1 MRPSAT
7 ALGIG
12 LRTIECGV
20 YYGVVGDS
28 RSKESGGVVEVSVDR
43 LDFESVVAVARRGAP
58 VTMSE
63 EARERILASR
73 RHVEG
78 IIDEERPVYG
88 LTTGFGALA
97 TTHIPT
103 PERRELQHSVL
114 RSHAAGAG
122 PFVEPEVV
130 RAMMVIRAKTLATG
144 FSGVEVDLVEALI
157 VFLNEGLIPAVPEHG
172 SLGAS
177 GDLAPL
183 AHVGLCLTGEGWVL
197 EEGEVIPAREALEKA
212 RLEPVRLRTKEGL
225 ALINGTDGM
234 LGMLILALEDLELLL
249 KTADVTTAMSV
260 EALLGTDRVFREEL
274 HAVRPHPGQ
283 MSSASNL
290 YKLLEGSSIV
300 ASHRDSTHLVQDAYS
315 LRCAPQVYGAARDTW
330 GFAVEIAE
338 RELFSTTDNPIVLP
352 DGRVEST
359 GNFHGEPLAFALDFL
374 AIAASEVGA
383 ITERRI
389 DRMLDPT
396 RSQGLPA
403 FLSPRAGTNS
413 GFMISHYT
421 AASLAEENRRLAAPA
436 SVGSLPA
443 SAMQEDHNSMGWSAA
458 RKLRTVL
465 ENLRRI
471 LAVEALCAA
480 QALELRA
487 PLEPGPATS
496 SVLKRIRRD
505 IAFMNKDRF
514 LAPDLRKAEELVR
527 TGELARSAGEAIGA
541 LE

>member
-1 MRPSAT
+1 MRC
-7 ALGIG
+7 
-12 LRTIECGV
+12 RRRDENV
-20 YYGVVGDS
+20 
-28 RSKESGGVVEVSVDR
+28 GVVETSVDR
-43 LDFESVVAVARRGAP
+43 LNLESVVAVARHGDWVRLGD
-58 VTMSE
+58 
-63 EARERILASR
+63 EARDRIAASR

-78 IIDEERPVYG
+78 IIGEERPVYG
-88 LTTGFGALA
+88 VTTGFGALA

-130 RAMMVIRAKTLATG
+130 RAMMVIRAKTLAMG
-144 FSGVEVDLVEALI
+144 FSGVSVELVEALI
-157 VFLNEGLIPAVPEHG
+157 DLLNAGLVPAVPEHG

-183 AHVGLCLTGEGWVL
+183 AHVGLCLTGEGWIL
-197 EEGEVIPAREALEKA
+197 EDGEIVPADQALKKA
-212 RLEPVRLRTKEGL
+212 RLKPVRLQTKEGL

-234 LGMLILALEDLELLL
+234 LGILALALEDFELLL

-260 EALLGTDRVFREEL
+260 EALLGTDRVFREDL

-283 MSSASNL
+283 MSSARNIHR
-290 YKLLEGSSIV
+290 LLQNSPVV
-300 ASHRDSTHLVQDAYS
+300 ASHRASTHLVQDAYS
-315 LRCAPQVYGAARDTW
+315 LRCAPQVYGAARDTRD
-330 GFAVEIAE
+330 FAAGVAE
-338 RELFSTTDNPIVLP
+338 RELASTTDNPIVLS

-389 DRMLDPT
+389 DRMLDPS
-396 RSQGLPA
+396 RSQGLPP

-413 GFMISHYT
+413 GFMVSHYA
-421 AASLAEENRRLAAPA
+421 AASLAEENRRLAVPA
-436 SVGSLPA
+436 SVGSLPT
-443 SAMQEDHNSMGWSAA
+443 SAMQEDHNSLGWSAG
-458 RKLRTVL
+458 RKLRRVL
-465 ENLRRI
+465 ENLTRI

-480 QALELRA
+480 QAVELRA
-487 PLEPGPATS
+487 PLRLGPATS
-496 SVLKRIRRD
+496 AVLTRIRCEVP
-505 IAFMNKDRF
+505 FMEEDRF
-514 LAPDLRKAEELVR
+514 VAPDLEGARELVR
-527 TGELARSAGEAIGA
+527 SGELVRAAGEAAGT

>member
-1 MRPSAT
+1 
-7 ALGIG
+7 
-12 LRTIECGV
+12 
-20 YYGVVGDS
+20 VGDA
-28 RSKESGGVVEVSVDR
+28 ETSVDH
-43 LDFESVVAVARRGAP
+43 LSLESVVAVARHGAR
-58 VTMSE
+58 VRLDE

-78 IIDEERPVYG
+78 IIGEERPVYG
-88 LTTGFGALA
+88 VTTGFGALA

-103 PERRELQHSVL
+103 PERRELQHSLL
-114 RSHAAGAG
+114 RSHAAGMG

-130 RAMMVIRAKTLATG
+130 RAMMVIRANTLAMG
-144 FSGVEVDLVEALI
+144 FSGVGVELVEAL
-157 VFLNEGLIPAVPEHG
+157 VALLNEGVIPAVPEHG

-183 AHVGLCLTGEGWVL
+183 AHVGLCLAGEGWVL
-197 EEGEVIPAREALEKA
+197 EDGEPVPAQRALEEA
-212 RLEPVRLRTKEGL
+212 GLSPVRLQTKEGL

-234 LGMLILALEDLELLL
+234 LGMLILALEDLRLLL
-249 KTADVTTAMSV
+249 ETADVMTAMSV

-274 HAVRPHPGQ
+274 HAIRPHPGQ
-283 MSSASNL
+283 SVSARNL
-290 YKLLEGSSIV
+290 HRLLRGSPIV

-330 GFAVEIAE
+330 AFARSIAG
-338 RELFSTTDNPIVLP
+338 RELVSTTDNPVVLP

-389 DRMLDPT
+389 DRMLDPS
-396 RSQGLPA
+396 RSQGLPP

-413 GFMISHYT
+413 GFMISHYA
-421 AASLAEENRRLAAPA
+421 AASLAEENRRLAVPA
-436 SVGSLPA
+436 SVGSLPT
-443 SAMQEDHNSMGWSAA
+443 SAMQEDHNSSGWSAG
-458 RKLRTVL
+458 RKLRRVL
-465 ENLRRI
+465 ENLARI

-480 QALELRA
+480 QAVELRA
-487 PLEPGPATS
+487 PFRPGPATS
-496 SVLKRIRRD
+496 AVLRRIRRD
-505 IAFMNKDRF
+505 VPFMAEDRF
-514 LAPDLRKAEELVR
+514 LAPDLERASELVR
-527 TGELARSAGEAIGA
+527 SGELVRATREAAGD

>member
-1 MRPSAT
+1 M
-7 ALGIG
+7 G
-12 LRTIECGV
+12 
-20 YYGVVGDS
+20 VGD
-28 RSKESGGVVEVSVDR
+28 GVMIVGVVEVSIDH
-43 LDFESVVAVARRGAP
+43 LDLESVVAVARCGAR
-58 VTMSE
+58 VTLSE
-63 EARERILASR
+63 AARERVIVSR
-73 RHVEG
+73 RYVEG
-78 IIDEERPVYG
+78 IIGEERPVYG
-88 LTTGFGALA
+88 VTTGFGALA

-130 RAMMVIRAKTLATG
+130 RAMMVIRAKTLAMG
-144 FSGVEVDLVEALI
+144 FSGVSVELVEALI
-157 VFLNEGLIPAVPEHG
+157 ALLNAGLVPAVPEHG

-183 AHVGLCLTGEGWVL
+183 AHVGLCLTGEGWIL
-197 EEGEVIPAREALEKA
+197 EDGEIVPADQALKKA
-212 RLEPVRLRTKEGL
+212 RLKPVRLQTKEGL

-234 LGMLILALEDLELLL
+234 LGILALALEDFELLL

-260 EALLGTDRVFREEL
+260 EALLGTDRVFREDL

-283 MSSASNL
+283 MSSARNM
-290 YKLLEGSSIV
+290 YKLLKGSPIV

-315 LRCAPQVYGAARDTW
+315 LRCAPQVYGAARDTLD
-330 GFAVEIAE
+330 FALRVAE
-338 RELFSTTDNPIVLP
+338 RELGSTTDNPIVLP

-389 DRMLDPT
+389 DRLLDPS
-396 RSQGLPA
+396 RSQGLPP

-413 GFMISHYT
+413 GFMIPHYT
-421 AASLAEENRRLAAPA
+421 AASLAEENRRLATPA
-436 SVGSLPA
+436 SVGSLPT
-443 SAMQEDHNSMGWSAA
+443 SAMQEDHNSLGWSAG
-458 RKLRTVL
+458 RKLRRVL
-465 ENLRRI
+465 ENLSRI

-480 QALELRA
+480 QALELRT
-487 PLEPGPATS
+487 PLKPGPATS
-496 SVLKRIRRD
+496 AVLQRIRREIPPNERD
-505 IAFMNKDRF
+505 SF
-514 LAPDLRKAEELVR
+514 LAPDLKSAEDLVRSGELVR
-527 TGELARSAGEAIGA
+527 AAGGAVGA